1 MVAMGFSK
9 SFIILGICF
18 RISVEIRKRV
28 AIVAMLPSDEIQ
40 ELILQRRKTRRI
52 KNKQQNQLIKQ
63 RQGSLNG
70 FRIIQNYF
78 NFYFNIIMPT
88 IFNVSELTDD
98 DLILLSDKYQEKLSR
113 YKLMMNETTERTEK
127 IIYRIQEEQVRRY
140 VDKHLQNFIE
150 FKMDLSD

>member
-1 MVAMGFSK
+1 M
-9 SFIILGICF
+9 
-18 RISVEIRKRV
+18 
-28 AIVAMLPSDEIQ
+28 PSDEIQ

-98 DLILLSDKYQEKLSR
+98 DLILLNEKYQEKLSR
-113 YKLMMNETTERTEK
+113 YQLMMNETTERTEK
-127 IIYRIQEEQVRRY
+127 IIHRIQEEQVRRY